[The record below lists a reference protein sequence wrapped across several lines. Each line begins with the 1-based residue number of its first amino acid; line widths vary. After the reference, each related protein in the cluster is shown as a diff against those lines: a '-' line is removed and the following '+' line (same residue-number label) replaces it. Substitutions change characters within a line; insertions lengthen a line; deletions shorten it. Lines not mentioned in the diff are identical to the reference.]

1 MNKAILIGR
10 LTKDPELKFT
20 TGSGI
25 AVATFTLAV
34 DRPYVGQS
42 GQKEAD
48 FIPIVCWRKLAE
60 NVANN
65 LQKGKLVAVSGAIQ
79 TRKYQ
84 AQDGTNR
91 YVTEIVADSVQF
103 LEWSKDGSS
112 SNKGGDSSQGFGNKE
127 SDTGFMP
134 VEDDDIPF

>member
-10 LTKDPELKFT
+10 LTRDPELKFT

-65 LQKGKLVAVSGAIQ
+65 LQKGRLVAVSGAIQ

-84 AQDGTNR
+84 AQDGSNR
-91 YVTEIVADSVQF
+91 YVTEVIADGVQF
-103 LEWSKDGSS
+103 LDWSKDGSS
-112 SNKGGDSSQGFGNKE
+112 AARGGDMSQGLGSKE